1 MPDAPRLLMIVGAA
15 TPPGRLAAAVAFA
28 SESAGTAAAVD
39 ILNLAE
45 TPVEIC
51 DGRPLD
57 KYDEST
63 RQAVERIVSAAAVL
77 IAAPVYRASYP
88 GVLKNLLDIAPVEAL
103 QAKPIGIVAMGG
115 SPHHFLGVDWQLREV
130 LTWFGALVAPTSV
143 YITGSDFKDGKLA
156 SEGAQ
161 RDLAALAATLV
172 TLARLDRASLGPT
185 PLAAGYT

>member
-28 SESAGTAAAVD
+28 SESAGTDAAVD

-57 KYDEST
+57 KYDANT
-63 RQAVERIVSAAAVL
+63 RSAVERIIGAAAVL

-103 QAKPIGIVAMGG
+103 QAKPVGIVAMGG

-130 LTWFGALVAPTSV
+130 LTWFGALIAPTSV
-143 YITGSDFKDGKLA
+143 YLTGGDFKDGKLSSDGGKA
-156 SEGAQ
+156 GLS
-161 RDLAALAATLV
+161 ALTATLL
-172 TLARLDRASLGPT
+172 TLANLDRAALGPK
-185 PLAAGYT
+185 PLAAR